1 MVIVIAWLKQRFFP
15 IVSFLTIEL
24 DDDHRGGLRLLARLV
39 WSRRLLMVLILAL
52 NFLSAVFEGGTMGI
66 LVVAVSVLIDQGTFD
81 LGQKIGFGAGF
92 LGFYFSE
99 ISRAGLFLIL
109 VLAAVVAQV
118 TKSALV
124 YGGKRLSIRLQFAVS
139 LEMQALATNHVMS
152 FSYAEISSYSG
163 GALGARISQAGQFG
177 SLVSLANA
185 AILSIFMTMGYLAF
199 MIAMSPILTLAA
211 VGVVICLVLTL
222 QFTVSLLNDLGSSAA
237 KDTVLE
243 GQATFQFLQAG
254 RLLRVLNVTEFAGAS
269 INALRRRVIDARMR
283 MSLITAWMDPLIDA
297 ITILAGG
304 TFLLLGFV
312 LAGESAVAVIPKLLL
327 FLLVLNRMMPQM
339 KNLNQCRMGFIKDL
353 AMVKLVV
360 DLLRKE
366 DKEFLRHGGETPE
379 KFGDDII
386 FSNVSFKY
394 PQTTDYVLRDV
405 SFSLKK
411 GKVLALVG
419 MSGAGKSTVAD
430 LLLGLYEASNG
441 QILVD
446 GKNLNTISRDWWSAQ
461 IGVVD
466 QDIFLLNT
474 TVAKNIAFAA
484 EDYSTQEIIVAARA
498 AFAHDF
504 ISTLSDGYE
513 TIIGDRGHKISGGQ
527 VQRLGLARALL
538 RAPDILVL
546 DEATS
551 SLDSESERMIQQT
564 IEGMHEDRTLLII
577 AHRLST
583 IKYADEI
590 VVLDHGRIIERG
602 SLTDL
607 LSQDGQFSKI
617 WHLQHSQV

>member
-1 MVIVIAWLKQRFFP
+1 MIGWLKQRVFP
-15 IVSFLTIEL
+15 IISFLTIEL
-24 DDDHRGGLRLLARLV
+24 DDDHRDGLRLLARLV
-39 WSRRLLMVLILAL
+39 WSRRLLMASILGL

-66 LVVAVSVLIDQGTFD
+66 LVYAVSILIDQGAFD
-81 LGQKIGFGAGF
+81 LGQKIGFGAEF
-92 LGFYFSE
+92 LDFSLPE
-99 ISRAGLFLIL
+99 ISRGGLFLIL

-118 TKSALV
+118 MKSALV
-124 YGGKRLSIRLQFAVS
+124 YGGKRLSIRLQFAVAV
-139 LEMQALATNHVMS
+139 EMQALATNHAMS

-163 GALGARISQAGQFG
+163 GALGTRIGQAGQFG
-177 SLVSLANA
+177 SLVTLANTA
-185 AILSIFMTMGYLAF
+185 MLSIFMTMGYLTF
-199 MIAMSPILTLAA
+199 MIAMSPILSVAA
-211 VGVVICLVLTL
+211 LGVVIFLALTL
-222 QFTVSLLNDLGSSAA
+222 QFTVSLLKDLGAAAA
-237 KDTVLE
+237 KDSVLE
-243 GQATFQFLQAG
+243 GQVTFQFLQAG

-269 INALRRRVIDARMR
+269 INALRRRVFDARMR
-283 MSLITAWMDPLIDA
+283 MSYITAWMDPLIDA
-297 ITILAGG
+297 ITISAGG
-304 TFLLLGFV
+304 AFLLLGFV
-312 LAGESAVAVIPKLLL
+312 LAGESAAEVIPKLLL

-353 AMVKLVV
+353 AMIKLVV
-360 DLLRKE
+360 DLLRK
-366 DKEFLRHGGETPE
+366 DGKTFLRQGGETPE
-379 KFGDDII
+379 RFSDEII
-386 FSNVSFKY
+386 FDNVSFKY

-419 MSGAGKSTVAD
+419 ISGAGKSTVAD
-430 LLLGLYEASNG
+430 LLLGLYEVSNG
-441 QILVD
+441 RILVD
-446 GKNLNTISRDWWSAQ
+446 GNNLNMINRDWWSSQ

-484 EDYSTQEIIVAARA
+484 EDYSLQEIMVAARA

-513 TIIGDRGHKISGGQ
+513 TIIGDRGHKLSGGQ

-538 RAPDILVL
+538 REPKILLL

-551 SLDSESERMIQQT
+551 SLDSESEQMIQQT
-564 IEGMHEDRTLLII
+564 IEGMHEERTLLII

-590 VVLDHGRIIERG
+590 VVLDHGRVIERG

-607 LSQDGQFSKI
+607 LSQDGQFAKV
-617 WHLQHSQV
+617 WHLQHSPV

>member
-1 MVIVIAWLKQRFFP
+1 MVGWLKQRVFP
-15 IVSFLTIEL
+15 IISFLTIEL
-24 DDDHRGGLRLLARLV
+24 DDDHRDGLRLLARLV
-39 WSRRLLMVLILAL
+39 WSRRLLMASILGL

-66 LVVAVSVLIDQGTFD
+66 LVYAVSILIDQGAFD
-81 LGQKIGFGAGF
+81 LGQKIGFGAEF
-92 LGFYFSE
+92 LDFSLPE
-99 ISRAGLFLIL
+99 ISRGGLFLIL

-118 TKSALV
+118 MKSALV
-124 YGGKRLSIRLQFAVS
+124 YGGKRLSIRLQFAVAV
-139 LEMQALATNHVMS
+139 EMQALATNHAMS

-163 GALGARISQAGQFG
+163 GALGTRIGQAGQFG
-177 SLVSLANA
+177 SLVTLANTA
-185 AILSIFMTMGYLAF
+185 MLSIFMTMGYLTF
-199 MIAMSPILTLAA
+199 MIAMSPILSVAA
-211 VGVVICLVLTL
+211 LGVVIFLALTL
-222 QFTVSLLNDLGSSAA
+222 QFTVSLLKDLGAAAA
-237 KDTVLE
+237 KDSVLE
-243 GQATFQFLQAG
+243 GQVTFQFLQAG

-269 INALRRRVIDARMR
+269 INALRQRVFDARMR
-283 MSLITAWMDPLIDA
+283 MSYITAWMDPLIDA
-297 ITILAGG
+297 ITISAGG
-304 TFLLLGFV
+304 AFLLLGFV
-312 LAGESAVAVIPKLLL
+312 LAGESAAEVIPKLLL

-360 DLLRKE
+360 DLLRK
-366 DKEFLRHGGETPE
+366 DGKTFLRQGGETPE
-379 KFGDDII
+379 RFSDEII
-386 FSNVSFKY
+386 FDNVSFKY

-419 MSGAGKSTVAD
+419 ISGAGKSTVAD
-430 LLLGLYEASNG
+430 LLLGLYEVSNG
-441 QILVD
+441 RILVD
-446 GKNLNTISRDWWSAQ
+446 GNNLNMINRDWWSSQ

-484 EDYSTQEIIVAARA
+484 EDYSLQEIMVAARA

-513 TIIGDRGHKISGGQ
+513 TIIGDRGHKLSGGQ

-538 RAPDILVL
+538 REPKILLL

-551 SLDSESERMIQQT
+551 SLDSESEQMIQQT
-564 IEGMHEDRTLLII
+564 IEGMHEERTLLII

-590 VVLDHGRIIERG
+590 VVLDHGRVIERG

-607 LSQDGQFSKI
+607 LSQDGQFAKV
-617 WHLQHSQV
+617 WHLQHSPV

>member
-1 MVIVIAWLKQRFFP
+1 MIAWLKQRFFP

-269 INALRRRVIDARMR
+269 INALRRRVVDARMR

-312 LAGESAVAVIPKLLL
+312 LAGEI
-327 FLLVLNRMMPQM
+327 
-339 KNLNQCRMGFIKDL
+339 
-353 AMVKLVV
+353 
-360 DLLRKE
+360 
-366 DKEFLRHGGETPE
+366 
-379 KFGDDII
+379 
-386 FSNVSFKY
+386 
-394 PQTTDYVLRDV
+394 
-405 SFSLKK
+405 
-411 GKVLALVG
+411 
-419 MSGAGKSTVAD
+419 
-430 LLLGLYEASNG
+430 
-441 QILVD
+441 
-446 GKNLNTISRDWWSAQ
+446 
-461 IGVVD
+461 
-466 QDIFLLNT
+466 
-474 TVAKNIAFAA
+474 
-484 EDYSTQEIIVAARA
+484 
-498 AFAHDF
+498 
-504 ISTLSDGYE
+504 
-513 TIIGDRGHKISGGQ
+513 
-527 VQRLGLARALL
+527 
-538 RAPDILVL
+538 
-546 DEATS
+546 
-551 SLDSESERMIQQT
+551 
-564 IEGMHEDRTLLII
+564 
-577 AHRLST
+577 
-583 IKYADEI
+583 
-590 VVLDHGRIIERG
+590 
-602 SLTDL
+602 
-607 LSQDGQFSKI
+607 SKI
-617 WHLQHSQV
+617 G